1 MAKLHE
7 VLTISEDSAEGFVH
21 DVLLS
26 VSVYN
31 GHGQQKP
38 KRKWLHSR
46 QRAFI
51 WHSGISSQASKQG
64 GGVRWVRTH
73 PPNK

>member
-1 MAKLHE
+1 MNVSSITTAYEILSCMAKLHE
-7 VLTISEDSAEGFVH
+7 VSTISEDSAEGFVH

-38 KRKWLHSR
+38 TR
-46 QRAFI
+46 
-51 WHSGISSQASKQG
+51 
-64 GGVRWVRTH
+64 
-73 PPNK
+73 

>member
-31 GHGQQKP
+31 GHDTKVTPQSTESIHLTQWRIITGQ
-38 KRKWLHSR
+38 
-46 QRAFI
+46 
-51 WHSGISSQASKQG
+51 
-64 GGVRWVRTH
+64 
-73 PPNK
+73 

>member
-21 DVLLS
+21 DVLFS

-31 GHGQQKP
+31 GHGQP
-38 KRKWLHSR
+38 KWLHSR
-46 QRAFI
+46 QTAFI
-51 WHSGISSQASKQG
+51 WHSGVSSQASEQG
-64 GGVRWVRTH
+64 GGALGAYAT
-73 PPNK
+73 PPQ

>member
-1 MAKLHE
+1 MNVSSITTAYEILSCMAKLHE

-31 GHGQQKP
+31 GHDTKVNPQSTESIHLTQWHIITGQ
-38 KRKWLHSR
+38 
-46 QRAFI
+46 
-51 WHSGISSQASKQG
+51 
-64 GGVRWVRTH
+64 
-73 PPNK
+73 